1 MVKQR
6 KLCCLVPARAGSKG
20 LRHKNLEK
28 IGEYNLV
35 DIAVNL
41 GKACG
46 QDVAISTDIEDVQ
59 RAYQDSDI
67 LLRHRPDSL
76 SGDNVPMSDVIKDAI
91 TALALDDYDIILLQP
106 TSPLR
111 TTAQLESCIGRYYQE
126 AATLLVSV
134 CSAPSSVLKYYIEQS
149 GQDGGARPITDA
161 KYLFANR
168 QSLPPVWRPNGAFYI
183 FSARD
188 FLRHEFNTKKL
199 ALYEMDEATSLDV
212 DTADDLATARALAGR
227 AAQ

>member
-20 LRHKNLEK
+20 LPHKNLEK
-28 IGEYNLV
+28 IGGYNLV

-41 GKACG
+41 GKGSAQNVAITTDI
-46 QDVAISTDIEDVQ
+46 QDVQIS
-59 RAYQDSDI
+59 YQDSGI

-91 TALALDDYDIILLQP
+91 SALALDDYDIVLLQP

-111 TTAQLESCIGRYYQE
+111 TSAQLEACIERYYQK
-126 AATLLVSV
+126 AATLLLSV
-134 CSAPSSVLKYYIEQS
+134 CEAPSSVLKYYIEES
-149 GQDGGARPITDA
+149 DEEGGVRSIADA

-168 QSLPPVWRPNGAFYI
+168 QTLPPVWRPNGAFYI
-183 FSARD
+183 FNASD
-188 FLRHEFNTKKL
+188 FLHHEFNTKKL

-212 DTADDLATARALAGR
+212 DNAGDLANARALAAGI
-227 AAQ
+227 AQ